1 MLHRSQQV
9 KRAKNKRKAME
20 ASLRIY
26 EAIFKHSR
34 VGLAISAAHTE
45 TLDLVNPYFARMH
58 GYTVEELTG
67 RSLAE
72 ILPPEERSQLPSFS
86 ILLHEAGYHSYEA
99 LHLRKDGTDFPVLVN
114 AYLVYDSSN
123 EPLYRIANVVDLTEL
138 KKNEQRFQ
146 QLYNQANTLVRTAL
160 RINADLNLKEVLK
173 TICQEVATLL
183 KASCATVRLL
193 EKKTQSFRLF
203 FAHGGRREWF
213 MQKIPVAFFN
223 QYFGGPEQVAVIP
236 DLQAI
241 RDSAFLNLFQHL
253 DLRTII
259 AIKLYDGDEI
269 SGVIM
274 LFRYGQVWTVTDEE
288 YLLMRGLGAQA
299 SLAIRNARLYQE
311 LGENQQKLQE
321 LHHQVLQA
329 QEVERRRISREL
341 HDEIGQALTAL
352 KIKLE
357 LIADTSCHDCRF
369 RVDLNPVIAL
379 ADETLEKT
387 RYIAYDLRPPGLETV
402 GLTAVLY
409 DYCRT
414 FSQRVGIPVTF
425 DYSAVE
431 PFELSD
437 AAAISLYRILQ
448 EALTNVAKHA
458 QASWVIVYLQTDEE
472 FLSMIVQ
479 DNGVGYDTG
488 SGAPETRAGGVGI
501 MGMRERLALLGGKL
515 TVSFSPGEGW
525 RLIAQVPWER
535 LT

>member
-1 MLHRSQQV
+1 MLDRPHQE
-9 KRAKNKRKAME
+9 KNKQQAME
-20 ASLRIY
+20 ASLQTY
-26 EAIFKHSR
+26 EAIFNHSR
-34 VGLAISAAHTE
+34 VGLAISAANTE
-45 TLDLVNPYFARMH
+45 TLDLVNPYFAWMH
-58 GYTVEELTG
+58 GYTVEDLTG
-67 RSLAE
+67 RPFAE
-72 ILPPEERSQLPSFS
+72 ILAPEERPQLARLSA
-86 ILLHEAGYHSYEA
+86 LLHETGNHSYEA
-99 LHLRKDGTDFPVLVN
+99 KHLKKDGTVFPVLVN
-114 AYLVYDSSN
+114 AYMVYGRKN

-138 KKNEQRFQ
+138 KKKEQRFQ

-160 RINADLNLKEVLK
+160 RINADLNFKEVLK
-173 TICQEVATLL
+173 TICREVATLL

-193 EKKTQSFRLF
+193 EKKTQSLRLF
-203 FAHGGRREWF
+203 FAHGGKRRRF
-213 MQKIPVAFFN
+213 TPKIPVALFN
-223 QYFGGPEQVAVIP
+223 QYFGGAERVVVLP

-241 RDSAFLNLFQHL
+241 NDPAFLNLFQYL

-259 AIKLYDGDEI
+259 AIKLYDEDEF

-288 YLLMRGLGAQA
+288 LLLMRGLGAQA

-311 LGENQQKLQE
+311 LREKQQKLQE

-329 QEVERRRISREL
+329 QEAERRRISREL

-352 KIKLE
+352 KMKLE
-357 LIADTSCHDCRF
+357 LMADISCPDCRL
-369 RVDLNPVIAL
+369 RADLEPVIAL

-425 DYSAVE
+425 DCSAAE

-458 QASWVIVYLQTDEE
+458 KASWVIVYLQTDEE

-479 DNGVGYDTG
+479 DNGVGLGNSQQTPDTL
-488 SGAPETRAGGVGI
+488 AGGIGI
-501 MGMRERLALLGGKL
+501 MGMRERLALIGGKL
-515 TVSFSPGEGW
+515 TVNFSPGEGW